1 MSTVFKVE
9 SLLVFER
16 LNTINNQGLL
26 TKVFI
31 IFSHPHE
38 TTMTSSVSSDE
49 LGEKI
54 KRPMN
59 AFILWSRERRRE
71 LANEDPNMHNFEISK
86 RLGIEWNRL
95 DAKEKKQF
103 YDEAQKLKEEHR
115 KNYPD
120 YKYHPRR
127 KPRRRFTPINP
138 SPHYRMTY
146 YLSPE
151 YADKGYLYSP
161 NYPSYPRHHCFTNAM
176 LPSLPTAE
184 NSFLHDVRYYPQ
196 SHVVMNGGMPAP
208 YYGIHDIPSSLP
220 QQREG
225 IIESKECPVDMLSR
239 FTPNGFLKRE
249 ELLRRA
255 AEGSVELKTAETTEK
270 MNRHSGYH
278 RYTSSTHVC
287 LGCQGGVPTFYQG
300 FHSPPAVNSE
310 SSLAR
315 KFELKDFSKN

>member
-1 MSTVFKVE
+1 
-9 SLLVFER
+9 
-16 LNTINNQGLL
+16 
-26 TKVFI
+26 
-31 IFSHPHE
+31 
-38 TTMTSSVSSDE
+38 MTSPVSSEE

-127 KPRRRFTPINP
+127 KPRRRFSPINP
-138 SPHYRMTY
+138 PSHYRMAY
-146 YLSPE
+146 YLHPE
-151 YADKGYLYSP
+151 YTERAYLYSP

-176 LPSLPTAE
+176 LPNLPNADT
-184 NSFLHDVRYYPQ
+184 SFVHDMRYYQQ
-196 SHVVMNGGMPAP
+196 SHLVMNAGIPAP
-208 YYGIHDIPSSLP
+208 YYGLHDISSSLP
-220 QQREG
+220 HQKEG
-225 IIESKECPVDMLSR
+225 ILESKECPADMLSH
-239 FTPNGFLKRE
+239 FTPSGLLKRE

-255 AEGSVELKTAETTEK
+255 SEGSLELKTADTTEK
-270 MNRHSGYH
+270 MTRHSGYH
-278 RYTSSTHVC
+278 RHMSSTHVC
-287 LGCQGGVPTFYQG
+287 LGCQGVPAFYQG
-300 FHSPPAVNSE
+300 FHSSTTVNSE
-310 SSLAR
+310 
-315 KFELKDFSKN
+315 K